1 MSLIGFFLLTL
12 LAVPLCASASVMI
25 NEIAWMGSL
34 PLSGETATQAANNEW
49 IELYN
54 SGAADVSLDGWVLE
68 AEDGQPSIA
77 LSGSIG
83 AGAYFLLERSDDE
96 TVPGT
101 AADLIYTGALGNNGE
116 KLKLKDTGGVVVDT
130 VDATSPPAG
139 GGWPAG
145 DNTTKE
151 TMQRADPSAG
161 GWTTGTGTPKVANQ
175 LESPMQEKIDA
186 PGASISAPVYEV
198 KKSFIVDA
206 GDDVH
211 TVAGAEVRLSG
222 VAFGESGEPVD
233 PSKSRYLWNF
243 GDGTFFEAQNT
254 NHIYRYPGIYRAALF
269 ASSGETN
276 GSDMMQ
282 VIVEESGVR
291 INEVAADWIEFFNA
305 GARAVDLSQW
315 QIRNGAGGIFS
326 FPAHTT
332 IGPKALVVF
341 SQETT
346 HLLFGPTNPRAEL
359 RYANGISADELSL
372 AGILPADKSIAR
384 DEKGNGVIG
393 EKTPG
398 KTNNEWQIA
407 DRSPKGEEIK
417 KQIPISS
424 SNKIQNPNDKKENP
438 IIHDISYM
446 SRREVGT
453 PIEASGLQAKTGHPV
468 FASNYF
474 WLAASISM
482 GLLVGAVVLALRHM
496 IL

>member
-1 MSLIGFFLLTL
+1 MSLIGFFLLAL
-12 LAVPLCASASVMI
+12 LAVPLCASAFVMI

-54 SGAADVSLDGWVLE
+54 SGATDVSLDGWVLE

-161 GWTTGTGTPKVANQ
+161 GWTTGTGTPRAAN
-175 LESPMQEKIDA
+175 LSTDSDKKIDA
-186 PGASISAPVYEV
+186 PGASIDTPGVATQEP
-198 KKSFIVDA
+198 KKNFVVDA
-206 GDDVH
+206 GDDVR

-254 NHIYRYPGIYRAALF
+254 NHIYRYPGIYRAALYV
-269 ASSGETN
+269 SSGETN

-315 QIRNGAGGIFS
+315 QIRNGVGGIFS

-438 IIHDISYM
+438 IIHDTSSM
-446 SRREVGT
+446 
-453 PIEASGLQAKTGHPV
+453 LQAKTGHPV

-474 WLAASISM
+474 WLAASISI
-482 GLLVGAVVLALRHM
+482 GLLAGAVVLALRHM